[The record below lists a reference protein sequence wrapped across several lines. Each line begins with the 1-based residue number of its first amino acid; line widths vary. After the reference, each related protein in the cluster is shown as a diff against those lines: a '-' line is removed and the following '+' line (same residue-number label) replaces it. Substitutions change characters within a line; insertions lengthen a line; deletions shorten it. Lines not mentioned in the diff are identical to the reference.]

1 MGVEVFKELGRVY
14 LDYNSTAP
22 LACFLEDE
30 IQNWL
35 KHWGN
40 PSATYQ
46 KAREARSSIWTAREQ
61 LAQFIHARPL
71 EVVFTSGGSE
81 SNNQAIKGLA
91 EKFKNSSRNK
101 IIISSVEHP
110 SVKSVC
116 EWVRDHYGFQ
126 LEVIPVLKS
135 GHLDL
140 EKYEK
145 TLDDQTAF
153 VSIMYVNNET
163 GCVFPIQKLAELS
176 HKAGALFHSDA
187 IQALG
192 KIPLDVESLG
202 VDLLSLS
209 GHKFHSLKGAGAL
222 YMKKGLSLESLIHG
236 GPQERKRRAGTEN
249 VLAICA
255 FGAIAEKGEEILK
268 ENQKIVQWR
277 DKLESVIEQSIQG
290 VRFIGKSHP
299 RVGTCSSMMIDGVF
313 AETVMM
319 NLDLKG
325 YSVSVSSACHSGS
338 IAPSAVLL
346 GMGYSPD
353 EAKCVLRVSFGVGI
367 KWESLKKFS
376 DVLKEI
382 VERLRNLEGKI

>member
-1 MGVEVFKELGRVY
+1 MEVFKELNRVY

-22 LACFLEDE
+22 LAGFLKTD

-35 KHWGN
+35 QCWGN

-46 KAREARSSIWTAREQ
+46 KAREARSLIWTAREQ
-61 LAQFIHARPL
+61 LARFIHVRPL

-91 EKFKNSSRNK
+91 EKFKHSSRKK
-101 IIISSVEHP
+101 IITSSVEHP
-110 SVKSVC
+110 SVMGVC

-145 TLDDQTAF
+145 ALDDQTAF

-163 GCVFPIQKLAELS
+163 GCIFPIQKLAELS

-209 GHKFHSLKGAGAL
+209 GHKFYSLKGSGAL
-222 YMKKGLSLESLIHG
+222 YVRRGLSLESLIHG
-236 GPQERKRRAGTEN
+236 GSQERKRRAGTEN
-249 VLAICA
+249 FLSICS
-255 FGAIAEKGEEILK
+255 FGAMASKGEEILK
-268 ENQKIVQWR
+268 ENQQVTQWR
-277 DKLESVIEQSIQG
+277 DQLESVIGKYLSG
-290 VRFIGKSHP
+290 VSFIGKNHP
-299 RVGTCSSMMIDGVF
+299 RVGTCSSIMIEGVF

-325 YSVSVSSACHSGS
+325 YSVSVSSACQSGS
-338 IAPSAVLL
+338 LSPSVVLL

-367 KWESLKKFS
+367 DWESLKSFS

-382 VERLRNLEGKI
+382 IDRLRNLKE

>member
-1 MGVEVFKELGRVY
+1 MEVLKELDRVY

-22 LACFLEDE
+22 LADFLGDKV
-30 IQNWL
+30 QNWL
-35 KHWGN
+35 KYWGN

-46 KAREARSSIWTAREQ
+46 KAREARSCVWTAREQ
-61 LAQFIHARPL
+61 LARFIHARPL

-91 EKFKNSSRNK
+91 EKFRNSSRNK
-101 IIISSVEHP
+101 IITSSVEHP

-145 TLDDQTAF
+145 ALDDRTAF

-163 GCVFPIQKLAELS
+163 GCIFPIQKLAELS

-192 KIPLDVESLG
+192 KIPVDAERLN

-209 GHKFHSLKGAGAL
+209 GHKFYSLKGAGAL
-222 YMKKGLSLESLIHG
+222 YVKKGLSLESLIHG

-255 FGAIAEKGEEILK
+255 FGAVAEKGEEVLK
-268 ENQKIVQWR
+268 QNQEITQWR
-277 DKLESVIEQSIQG
+277 DQLESIVEKSIQG
-290 VRFIGKSHP
+290 VRFIGKNHP
-299 RVGTCSSMMIDGVF
+299 RVGTCSSIMIDGVF

-346 GMGYSPD
+346 GMGYSPS

-367 KWESLKKFS
+367 EWESLKKFA

-382 VERLRNLEGKI
+382 VDRLRSLEGQQ

>member
-1 MGVEVFKELGRVY
+1 MEVFKETDRVY
-14 LDYNSTAP
+14 LDYNSTTP
-22 LACFLEDE
+22 PACFLEDK

-35 KHWGN
+35 RFWGN
-40 PSATYQ
+40 PSAAYQ
-46 KAREARSSIWTAREQ
+46 KAREARSLIWTAREQ
-61 LAQFIHARPL
+61 LARFIHVRPL
-71 EVVFTSGGSE
+71 EIVFTSGGSE

-91 EKFKNSSRNK
+91 EKFKNSSRKK

-110 SVKSVC
+110 SVTGVC

-140 EKYEK
+140 EKYK
-145 TLDDQTAF
+145 KALDDHTAF
-153 VSIMYVNNET
+153 VSMMYVNNET
-163 GCVFPIQKLAELS
+163 GCIFPIQELAELS
-176 HKAGALFHSDA
+176 HQAGALFHSDA
-187 IQALG
+187 VQALG

-209 GHKFHSLKGAGAL
+209 GHKFYSLKGSGVL
-222 YMKKGLSLESLIHG
+222 YVKKGLSLENLIHG
-236 GPQERKRRAGTEN
+236 GPQERRRRAGTEN
-249 VLAICA
+249 VLSICSL
-255 FGAIAEKGEEILK
+255 GAAAERGEEILK
-268 ENQKIVQWR
+268 QNQQITHWR
-277 DKLESVIEQSIQG
+277 DELESVIEKSIDG
-290 VRFIGKSHP
+290 VHFIGKNHP
-299 RVGTCSSMMIDGVF
+299 RVGTCSSIMIEGVF

-338 IAPSAVLL
+338 IAPSVVLI

-353 EAKCVLRVSFGVGI
+353 EAKCVLRVSFGVGV

-376 DVLKEI
+376 DVLKEV
-382 VERLRNLEGKI
+382 VERLRNLKE